1 MVDKEYILS
10 KNNSY
15 SPDKAEELTK
25 EDLPS
30 DNDIIDA
37 TENLNQVDDKNLSSY
52 DMEEDKQFY
61 QEVPEQFDDSAITTV
76 INRDSVI
83 ENSDSS
89 DTSYTDDY
97 SDIDE
102 AELDT
107 SSDSTDVNADDDE
120 IKHDDIAT
128 NTMTANT
135 PTVNKKRKR
144 IVNKVVACG
153 LAAASIAAIAFAV
166 YLKSSAT
173 NDNTNDAQTQYP
185 IVQQANDDNK
195 QTNDK
200 SDPVKI
206 ASFSSTSGLSD
217 SEIKTKGSVA
227 ISKVDSDGNSQVIK
241 IIDDFVPNKSYD
253 ITIDNAESGEYSI
266 SSLTPVVYNDGS
278 EMTVDKYTF
287 NYDSSK
293 GAIEGA
299 VVNSSISVKKN
310 QTNNV
315 TSNNSNE
322 NSSTTSNVSK
332 PTTQKETS
340 NQTEEKKQTNN
351 VVDTPKDSDSGDK
364 KNTNEYTNR
373 IVETDSGTTE
383 YGDYSESDGN

>member
-102 AELDT
+102 VDSN
-107 SSDSTDVNADDDE
+107 SSDNSDVNTNDDE
-120 IKHDDIAT
+120 IKYDDTAT
-128 NTMTANT
+128 NTTIANT
-135 PTVNKKRKR
+135 PTVNKKHKH

-253 ITIDNAESGEYSI
+253 ITINNAESGEYSI

-299 VVNSSISVKKN
+299 VINSSISVKKN

-322 NSSTTSNVSK
+322 NPSTTSNVSK

-340 NQTEEKKQTNN
+340 NQTEEKKQINN
-351 VVDTPKDSDSGDK
+351 VVDAPKDSDSGDK

>member
-15 SPDKAEELTK
+15 SLENEKDQPV
-25 EDLPS
+25 EDAPS
-30 DNDIIDA
+30 NDSVDV
-37 TENLNQVDDKNLSSY
+37 TENLNPTNNKDLSSY
-52 DMEEDKQFY
+52 DVEEDKQFY
-61 QEVPEQFDDSAITTV
+61 QEVPEQFDDSAITAV
-76 INRDSVI
+76 INKDSIVD
-83 ENSDSS
+83 NS
-89 DTSYTDDY
+89 DTSYADDY

-102 AELDT
+102 VESDDNLTANAAVADT
-107 SSDSTDVNADDDE
+107 DDNKIDSEATNAVQSSD
-120 IKHDDIAT
+120 K
-128 NTMTANT
+128 
-135 PTVNKKRKR
+135 PKQNKARRR

-166 YLKSSAT
+166 YLKSSST
-173 NDNTNDAQTQYP
+173 NDNANDAQTQP
-185 IVQQANDDNK
+185 SIVQQANDN
-195 QTNDK
+195 NEPSINESK
-200 SDPVKI
+200 SVKI
-206 ASFSSTSGLSD
+206 ASFSSTSGLAD

-227 ISKVDSDGNSQVIK
+227 ISKIDSDGNAQVIK

-253 ITIDNAESGEYSI
+253 ITIDNPDNGEYSI

-293 GAIEGA
+293 SVSEGI
-299 VVNSSISVKKN
+299 VVNSSISVKNN

-322 NSSTTSNVSK
+322 NPSTTSNVSK
-332 PTTQKETS
+332 PTAQKETS

-351 VVDTPKDSDSGDK
+351 VVDAPKDSDSGDK

>member
-15 SPDKAEELTK
+15 SPDKEELAK
-25 EDLPS
+25 ENLPS
-30 DNDIIDA
+30 DNNIVDV

-102 AELDT
+102 VDSN
-107 SSDSTDVNADDDE
+107 SSDNSDVNTNDDE
-120 IKHDDIAT
+120 IKTDDTTVANANANKP
-128 NTMTANT
+128 NTI
-135 PTVNKKRKR
+135 KKRRR
-144 IVNKVVACG
+144 IANKVLACG

-227 ISKVDSDGNSQVIK
+227 ISKIDSDGNAQVIK

-253 ITIDNAESGEYSI
+253 ITIDNPDNGEYSI

-287 NYDSSK
+287 SYDSSK
-293 GAIEGA
+293 GISEGI

-322 NSSTTSNVSK
+322 NPSTTSNVNK

-340 NQTEEKKQTNN
+340 SQTENKPTNN
-351 VVDTPKDSDSGDK
+351 VVETPKDSDSGDK

>member
-15 SPDKAEELTK
+15 SLENEKDQPV
-25 EDLPS
+25 EDAPS
-30 DNDIIDA
+30 NDSVDV
-37 TENLNQVDDKNLSSY
+37 TENLNPTNNKDLSSY
-52 DMEEDKQFY
+52 DAEEDKQFY

-76 INRDSVI
+76 INKDSIVD
-83 ENSDSS
+83 NS
-89 DTSYTDDY
+89 DTSYADDY

-102 AELDT
+102 VESDDNLTANAAVADT
-107 SSDSTDVNADDDE
+107 DDNKIDSEATNAVQSSD
-120 IKHDDIAT
+120 K
-128 NTMTANT
+128 
-135 PTVNKKRKR
+135 PKQNKARR
-144 IVNKVVACG
+144 HIVNKVVACG

-166 YLKSSAT
+166 YLKSSST
-173 NDNTNDAQTQYP
+173 NDNANDAQTQP
-185 IVQQANDDNK
+185 SIVQQANDNNEPS
-195 QTNDK
+195 TNESK
-200 SDPVKI
+200 SVKI
-206 ASFSSTSGLSD
+206 ASFSSTSGLAD
-217 SEIKTKGSVA
+217 SEIKTRGSVA

-322 NSSTTSNVSK
+322 NPSTTSNVSK

-351 VVDTPKDSDSGDK
+351 VVDAPKDSDSGSK

>member
-25 EDLPS
+25 ENLPS
-30 DNDIIDA
+30 DDNIVDVK
-37 TENLNQVDDKNLSSY
+37 ENLNQVDDKNLSSY

-76 INRDSVI
+76 IDKDLI
-83 ENSDSS
+83 PDTSDA
-89 DTSYTDDY
+89 SYTDDY

-102 AELDT
+102 VEPDS
-107 SSDSTDVNADDDE
+107 SSDSTDVNTNDE
-120 IKHDDIAT
+120 IKHDD
-128 NTMTANT
+128 TANNAT
-135 PTVNKKRKR
+135 VANAPSVNKKRKR

-332 PTTQKETS
+332 PTTQKETP

-351 VVDTPKDSDSGDK
+351 VIDAPKDSDSGDK

>member
-15 SPDKAEELTK
+15 SLENEKDQPV
-25 EDLPS
+25 EDAPS
-30 DNDIIDA
+30 NDSVDV
-37 TENLNQVDDKNLSSY
+37 TENINPTNNQNLSSY
-52 DMEEDKQFY
+52 DVEEDKQFY

-76 INRDSVI
+76 INKDSIVD
-83 ENSDSS
+83 NS
-89 DTSYTDDY
+89 DTSYADDY

-102 AELDT
+102 VESDDNLTANAAVADT
-107 SSDSTDVNADDDE
+107 DDNKIDSEATNAVQSSD
-120 IKHDDIAT
+120 K
-128 NTMTANT
+128 
-135 PTVNKKRKR
+135 PKQNKARRR

-166 YLKSSAT
+166 YLKSSST
-173 NDNTNDAQTQYP
+173 NDNANDAQTQP
-185 IVQQANDDNK
+185 SIVQQANDNNEPS
-195 QTNDK
+195 TNE
-200 SDPVKI
+200 SNSVKI

-299 VVNSSISVKKN
+299 VINSSISIKN
-310 QTNNV
+310 NKNNNV
-315 TSNNSNE
+315 SSNNSNE
-322 NSSTTSNVSK
+322 NPSTTSNVSK

-351 VVDTPKDSDSGDK
+351 VVDAPKDSDSGDK

>member
-15 SPDKAEELTK
+15 SLENEKDQPV
-25 EDLPS
+25 EDAPS
-30 DNDIIDA
+30 NDSVDV
-37 TENLNQVDDKNLSSY
+37 TENINPTNNKNLSSY
-52 DMEEDKQFY
+52 DVEEDKQFY

-76 INRDSVI
+76 INKDSIVD
-83 ENSDSS
+83 NS
-89 DTSYTDDY
+89 DTSYADDY

-102 AELDT
+102 VESDDNLTANAAVADT
-107 SSDSTDVNADDDE
+107 DDNKIDSEATNAVQSSD
-120 IKHDDIAT
+120 K
-128 NTMTANT
+128 
-135 PTVNKKRKR
+135 PKQNKARRR

-166 YLKSSAT
+166 YLKSSST
-173 NDNTNDAQTQYP
+173 NDNANDAQTQP
-185 IVQQANDDNK
+185 SIVQQANDNNEPS
-195 QTNDK
+195 TNE
-200 SDPVKI
+200 SNSVKI

-299 VVNSSISVKKN
+299 VINSSISIKN
-310 QTNNV
+310 NKNNNV
-315 TSNNSNE
+315 SSNNSNE
-322 NSSTTSNVSK
+322 NPSTTSNVSK

-351 VVDTPKDSDSGDK
+351 VVDAPKDSDSGDK

>member
-15 SPDKAEELTK
+15 SLENEKDQPV
-25 EDLPS
+25 EDAPF
-30 DNDIIDA
+30 NDSVDA
-37 TENLNQVDDKNLSSY
+37 TENLNPTNNKDLSSY
-52 DMEEDKQFY
+52 DVEEDKQFY

-76 INRDSVI
+76 INKDSIV
-83 ENSDSS
+83 NNS
-89 DTSYTDDY
+89 DTSYADDY

-102 AELDT
+102 VESDDDLTANAAVADT
-107 SSDSTDVNADDDE
+107 DDNKIDSEATNAVQSSD
-120 IKHDDIAT
+120 K
-128 NTMTANT
+128 
-135 PTVNKKRKR
+135 PKRNKARRR

-166 YLKSSAT
+166 YLKSSST
-173 NDNTNDAQTQYP
+173 NDNANDAQTQP
-185 IVQQANDDNK
+185 SIVQQANDNNEPS
-195 QTNDK
+195 TNE
-200 SDPVKI
+200 SNSVKI

-253 ITIDNAESGEYSI
+253 ITIDNAESGGYSI

-278 EMTVDKYTF
+278 EMTIDKYTF

-322 NSSTTSNVSK
+322 NPSTTSNVNK

-340 NQTEEKKQTNN
+340 NQTENKPTNN
-351 VVDTPKDSDSGDK
+351 VVETPKDSDSGDK

>member
-15 SPDKAEELTK
+15 SLENEKDQPV
-25 EDLPS
+25 EDAPS
-30 DNDIIDA
+30 NDSVDV
-37 TENLNQVDDKNLSSY
+37 TENLNPTNNKDLSSY
-52 DMEEDKQFY
+52 DVEEDKQFY

-76 INRDSVI
+76 INKDSIVD
-83 ENSDSS
+83 NS
-89 DTSYTDDY
+89 DTSYADDY

-102 AELDT
+102 VESDDDLTANAAVANTDDNKIDSEAT
-107 SSDSTDVNADDDE
+107 NAVQSSD
-120 IKHDDIAT
+120 K
-128 NTMTANT
+128 
-135 PTVNKKRKR
+135 PKQNKARRR

-166 YLKSSAT
+166 YLKSSST
-173 NDNTNDAQTQYP
+173 NDNANDAQTQP
-185 IVQQANDDNK
+185 SIVQQANDNNEPS
-195 QTNDK
+195 TNESK
-200 SDPVKI
+200 SVKI
-206 ASFSSTSGLSD
+206 ASFSSTSGLAD

-227 ISKVDSDGNSQVIK
+227 ISKIDSDGNAQVIK

-253 ITIDNAESGEYSI
+253 ITIDNPDNGEYSI

-287 NYDSSK
+287 SYDSSK
-293 GAIEGA
+293 SVSEGI
-299 VVNSSISVKKN
+299 VVNSSISVKNN

-322 NSSTTSNVSK
+322 NPSTTSNVSK
-332 PTTQKETS
+332 PTAQKETS

-351 VVDTPKDSDSGDK
+351 VVDAPKDSDSGDK

>member
-15 SPDKAEELTK
+15 SLENEKDQPV
-25 EDLPS
+25 EDAPS
-30 DNDIIDA
+30 NDSVDV
-37 TENLNQVDDKNLSSY
+37 TENLNPTNNKDLSSY
-52 DMEEDKQFY
+52 DVEEDKQFY

-76 INRDSVI
+76 INKDSIV
-83 ENSDSS
+83 NNS
-89 DTSYTDDY
+89 DTSYADDY
-97 SDIDE
+97 SDIDKVESDDDLTANAAVADTDDNKIDSE
-102 AELDT
+102 AT
-107 SSDSTDVNADDDE
+107 NAVQSSD
-120 IKHDDIAT
+120 K
-128 NTMTANT
+128 
-135 PTVNKKRKR
+135 PKQNKARRR

-166 YLKSSAT
+166 YLKSSST
-173 NDNTNDAQTQYP
+173 NDNANDAQTQP
-185 IVQQANDDNK
+185 SIVQQANDNNEPS
-195 QTNDK
+195 TNESK
-200 SDPVKI
+200 YVKI
-206 ASFSSTSGLSD
+206 ASFSSTSGLAD

-227 ISKVDSDGNSQVIK
+227 ISKIDSDGNSQVIK

-253 ITIDNAESGEYSI
+253 ITIDNPDNGEYSI

-287 NYDSSK
+287 SYDSSK
-293 GAIEGA
+293 GAIEGV

-322 NSSTTSNVSK
+322 NPSTTSNVSK

-351 VVDTPKDSDSGDK
+351 VVDAPKDSDSGDK

>member
-15 SPDKAEELTK
+15 SLENEKDQPV
-25 EDLPS
+25 EDVS
-30 DNDIIDA
+30 SNDSVDV
-37 TENLNQVDDKNLSSY
+37 TENLNPTNNKDLSSY
-52 DMEEDKQFY
+52 DVEEDKQFY

-76 INRDSVI
+76 INKDSIVD
-83 ENSDSS
+83 NS
-89 DTSYTDDY
+89 DTSYADDY

-102 AELDT
+102 VESDDNLTANAAVTDT
-107 SSDSTDVNADDDE
+107 DDNKIDSEATNAVQSSD
-120 IKHDDIAT
+120 K
-128 NTMTANT
+128 
-135 PTVNKKRKR
+135 PKQNKARRR

-166 YLKSSAT
+166 YLKSSST
-173 NDNTNDAQTQYP
+173 NDNANDAQTQPY
-185 IVQQANDDNK
+185 IVQQ
-195 QTNDK
+195 TNDNNEPSTNESK
-200 SDPVKI
+200 SVKI
-206 ASFSSTSGLSD
+206 ASFSSTSGLAD

-227 ISKVDSDGNSQVIK
+227 ISKIDSDGNAQVIK

-322 NSSTTSNVSK
+322 NPSTTSNVNK
-332 PTTQKETS
+332 PTTQKESS
-340 NQTEEKKQTNN
+340 NQTENKSTNN
-351 VVDTPKDSDSGDK
+351 VVETPKDSDSGDK

>member
-15 SPDKAEELTK
+15 SLENEKDQPV
-25 EDLPS
+25 EDVPS
-30 DNDIIDA
+30 NDIMDV
-37 TENLNQVDDKNLSSY
+37 TENLNPINDKDSSSY
-52 DMEEDKQFY
+52 DVEEDKQFY

-76 INRDSVI
+76 INKDSIVD
-83 ENSDSS
+83 NS
-89 DTSYTDDY
+89 DTSYADDY

-102 AELDT
+102 VESDDNLTANAAVADT
-107 SSDSTDVNADDDE
+107 DDNKIDSEATNAVQSSD
-120 IKHDDIAT
+120 K
-128 NTMTANT
+128 
-135 PTVNKKRKR
+135 PKQNKARRR

-166 YLKSSAT
+166 YLKSSST
-173 NDNTNDAQTQYP
+173 NDNANDAQTQP
-185 IVQQANDDNK
+185 SIVQQANDNNEPS
-195 QTNDK
+195 TNE
-200 SDPVKI
+200 SNSVKI

-217 SEIKTKGSVA
+217 SEIKTKGSIA

-322 NSSTTSNVSK
+322 NPSTTSNVSK
-332 PTTQKETS
+332 PTAQKETS

-351 VVDTPKDSDSGDK
+351 VVDAPKDSDSGDK

>member
-1 MVDKEYILS
+1 MIDKEYILS

-15 SPDKAEELTK
+15 SPEKAEELTK

-61 QEVPEQFDDSAITTV
+61 QEVPEQFDDSTITTV
-76 INRDSVI
+76 INTDSI
-83 ENSDSS
+83 AENSDSS
-89 DTSYTDDY
+89 NTPYADDY

-102 AELDT
+102 ADSN
-107 SSDSTDVNADDDE
+107 SSDSTDVNTNDE
-120 IKHDDIAT
+120 IKHDDTTVANANANKP
-128 NTMTANT
+128 NTI
-135 PTVNKKRKR
+135 KKRRR
-144 IVNKVVACG
+144 IANKVLACG

-322 NSSTTSNVSK
+322 NPSTTSNVSK
-332 PTTQKETS
+332 PTTQKGTS

-351 VVDTPKDSDSGDK
+351 VVDAPKDSDSGDK

>member
-15 SPDKAEELTK
+15 SLENEKDQPV
-25 EDLPS
+25 EDAPS
-30 DNDIIDA
+30 NDSVDV
-37 TENLNQVDDKNLSSY
+37 TENLNPTNNKDLSSY
-52 DMEEDKQFY
+52 DVEEDKQFY

-76 INRDSVI
+76 INKDSIVD
-83 ENSDSS
+83 NS
-89 DTSYTDDY
+89 DTSYADDY

-102 AELDT
+102 VESYDDLTANAAIADT
-107 SSDSTDVNADDDE
+107 DDNKIDSKATDEAHSSD
-120 IKHDDIAT
+120 K
-128 NTMTANT
+128 
-135 PTVNKKRKR
+135 PKQNKARRR

-166 YLKSSAT
+166 YLKSSST
-173 NDNTNDAQTQYP
+173 NDNANDAQTQP
-185 IVQQANDDNK
+185 SIVQQANDNNEPS
-195 QTNDK
+195 TNESK
-200 SDPVKI
+200 SVKI

-253 ITIDNAESGEYSI
+253 ITIDNPDNGEYSI

-287 NYDSSK
+287 TYDSSK
-293 GAIEGA
+293 GATEGA

-310 QTNNV
+310 QTNNA

-322 NSSTTSNVSK
+322 NPSTTSNVSK